1 VALEI
6 KILIGDDEA
15 GMRMILRKA
24 IEKTEGFEIVGEGED
39 GLSVLSLAEKSKPDV
54 IFLDVEMPAMNG
66 IECAKKIIDIN
77 PKTIIIFATAHS
89 EYMSDAFQLYAFDY
103 LVKPFKMERV
113 YQTLDR
119 IKTLHLKNYMEE
131 EPIHKIIRHEKGP
144 HKLLIRNK
152 EGISFIDTS
161 EIIIVQ
167 REDRST
173 VIYTTDSSVA
183 TSEGL
188 SEIEERL
195 DKSEFLR
202 THKSYIIN
210 LSMISKIYPYGRWTY
225 IIKLKNTDK
234 DALLTHEKYE
244 ELKKIFEP

>member
-1 VALEI
+1 MEI
-6 KILIGDDEA
+6 KVLLGDDEA
-15 GMRMILRKA
+15 GMRRILRKA

-39 GLSVLSLAEKSKPDV
+39 GLSVLSLSEKLKPHV
-54 IFLDVEMPAMNG
+54 IFLDVEMPEMNG
-66 IECAKKIIDIN
+66 VECAKKIMDIN

-103 LVKPFKMERV
+103 LVKPFKMDRI
-113 YQTLDR
+113 YQTLER
-119 IKTLHLKNYMEE
+119 IKALILKNDKEE
-131 EPIHKIIRHEKGP
+131 EPIHKILRHEHGP
-144 HKLLIRNK
+144 HKLLIKNK
-152 EGISFIDTS
+152 EGISFIDTN

-173 VIYTTDSSVA
+173 VIYTADASYT

-195 DKSEFLR
+195 DEQDFLR
-202 THKSYIIN
+202 SHKSYIIN
-210 LSMISKIYPYGRWTY
+210 LSMINKIYPYGRWTY
-225 IIKLKNTDK
+225 IVKLKNTDK

-244 ELKKIFEP
+244 ELKRIFEI